1 MRVLRARSDQRWPPA
16 CEPARGWPVLLGAR
30 ADSHRDQGLT
40 RMAMDV
46 FPASVTIGSLPVIKN
61 CRVRTNDAFDS
72 RVQVWVNRDNKAE
85 MILDMATAQVPQK
98 YNMWAP
104 QQERN
109 AQLILDD
116 PAAT

>member
-1 MRVLRARSDQRWPPA
+1 
-16 CEPARGWPVLLGAR
+16 
-30 ADSHRDQGLT
+30 
-40 RMAMDV
+40 MAMDV

-116 PAAT
+116 PAATLMFVQFEGGCGCGSPLRNLPGWRAMEAEVMVS